1 MKGKIMKINLFNYT
15 ISIFNKK
22 RKYKIKSLN
31 APTSLNTPTARSG
44 YIHRWLSA
52 ETLSIANKRSKKV
65 RSSYE
70 LVKAN
75 KHRNRFPVIDKGRFK
90 GFIGVGGLVLAA
102 IPKKMVEARREYLKE
117 VL

>member
-1 MKGKIMKINLFNYT
+1 MKINLFNYT
-15 ISIFNKK
+15 ISIFKKKKKK
-22 RKYKIKSLN
+22 RKYTIKTRTPPSSLD
-31 APTSLNTPTARSG
+31 TPTAPRG
-44 YIHRWLSA
+44 YIHRWIRA

-65 RSSYE
+65 RSSYG

-90 GFIGVGGLVLAA
+90 GFIGVGGLVLAT

-117 VL
+117 ASL

>member
-1 MKGKIMKINLFNYT
+1 MKINLFNYT
-15 ISIFNKK
+15 ISIFKK
-22 RKYKIKSLN
+22 KKKKKYTIYTGRTPPSSLDM
-31 APTSLNTPTARSG
+31 PTAPSG
-44 YIHRWLSA
+44 YIYRWIRA

-90 GFIGVGGLVLAA
+90 GFIGVGGLVLAT
-102 IPKKMVEARREYLKE
+102 IPKNRIEVRREYLNG
-117 VL
+117 